1 MPAGRGWA
9 CDVAE
14 SVEREKGQVRSR
26 WDESW
31 IRMFSM
37 SKSIISQ
44 VKFQPSHRPRL
55 KKKNWQQLLTCS
67 QVLLLRLV
75 LPTKYPHNSL
85 LSTHRPFYF
94 DFKLLLLFKCVY
106 INYKSF
112 VWPYLAPLWFPSRFL
127 KQLDLT
133 ICFHFTTYYSF
144 EKMLNFK
151 IFIQWSKRK
160 LISRRVVLLISKKV
174 SVNPHV

>member
-1 MPAGRGWA
+1 MGITW
-9 CDVAE
+9 
-14 SVEREKGQVRSR
+14 QSR

-31 IRMFSM
+31 IGMFSM

-55 KKKNWQQLLTCS
+55 KKKLTA
-67 QVLLLRLV
+67 VA
-75 LPTKYPHNSL
+75 HL
-85 LSTHRPFYF
+85 LSSPTLTSCLTHKIHPRTPYSVLTDLFTFILNSYYYLNASTLTIRALF
-94 DFKLLLLFKCVY
+94 GRTWPPCDSLQDF
-106 INYKSF
+106 
-112 VWPYLAPLWFPSRFL
+112 FPFL

-144 EKMLNFK
+144 EKMFNFK

-174 SVNPHV
+174 SVKTSMKSHV